1 MNNKINPNILLVARV
16 SDVEQRKALP
26 AQKKRLYDYATRK
39 HWKENQDFI
48 YVEFDETAYKPG
60 RPTFNELVIKPLE
73 ENPNLNAVV
82 FDKIDRY
89 TRDSSSDEKIAL
101 TRLFRSGKIKMYF
114 PYDNLKI
121 NKDSPAADLFRLD
134 IGISLAAYYSA
145 SIRDNVK
152 RSFDELHSRG
162 VWTHRAP
169 VGYKNIH
176 IENPNNVSKPFKD
189 IIVDEDRKHYI
200 VKAFELRAQGM
211 PYGVIAKHLLKMGY
225 TSSKTG
231 KAQLSKGGV
240 EKIICGKNS
249 KFYYGI
255 MTHNGKEYKHK
266 YPPLI
271 SRALYNQCQLVKD
284 KRREMK
290 TKWDSLDF
298 TFSDIVSCGKC
309 GRSVSPFRNR
319 KWVYLHCANP
329 LCKNATTAESLIL
342 GSVEAVMS
350 KITIPEHLIEKV
362 IDDLKTKHDDQQMYY
377 AQSINKT
384 RREYDEIDKKLAN
397 WFDRLVNETIT
408 PEQYDKIVN
417 ALTKRQE
424 ELNDQLDI
432 LTNGNKDFLV
442 TSSYLLDLACRAE
455 ELFKCAD
462 EGQRSKL
469 LGFLLSNIKL
479 NDKKLTFDVNY
490 PFNLMIEENK
500 KGPEGPK
507 SAHWCTVLYEVRT
520 ALLGYSTV

>member
-1 MNNKINPNILLVARV
+1 M
-16 SDVEQRKALP
+16 
-26 AQKKRLYDYATRK
+26 
-39 HWKENQDFI
+39 H
-48 YVEFDETAYKPG
+48 
-60 RPTFNELVIKPLE
+60 
-73 ENPNLNAVV
+73 
-82 FDKIDRY
+82 
-89 TRDSSSDEKIAL
+89 
-101 TRLFRSGKIKMYF
+101 F
-114 PYDNLKI
+114 PSDNLFI
-121 NKDSPAADLFRLD
+121 NKDSQAPDKFRLD
-134 IGISLAAYYSA
+134 IGVSLAAYYSN
-145 SIRDNVK
+145 SISNNVK
-152 RSFDELHSRG
+152 RRFEQLLADGIWL
-162 VWTHRAP
+162 HRAP

-176 IENPNNVSKPFKD
+176 IENPANVSKPIKD
-189 IIVDEDRKHYI
+189 IIVDETRKHYI
-200 VKAFELRAQGM
+200 VMAFELRAQGM
-211 PYGVIAKHLLKMGY
+211 PYSLVAKELLKAGY

-290 TKWDSLDF
+290 TKWDSLAF
-298 TFSDIVSCGKC
+298 TFSDIVTCGKC

-329 LCKNATTAESLIL
+329 LCKNPTTAESLIL
-342 GSVEAVMS
+342 GSVEAIMA

-362 IDDLKTKHDDQQMYY
+362 IDELKAKHDDQQLYY
-377 AQSINKT
+377 TQSINTT
-384 RREYDEIDKKLAN
+384 RKEYDDIDKKLES
-397 WFDRLVNETIT
+397 WFDRLVNETVT
-408 PEQYDKIVN
+408 PENYDKIVKR
-417 ALTKRQE
+417 LTERQA

-442 TSSYLLDLACRAE
+442 TSSYLLDLANRAE

-490 PFNLMIEENK
+490 PFNLMFEDNE

-507 SAHWCTVLYEVRT
+507 T
-520 ALLGYSTV
+520 ALWCGR